1 MSLVLLTFEA
11 VFVLLGIG
19 VLGFWVIGHRRVPG
33 TTLAL
38 LSSLAINIAL
48 PFLVLSNLVSNFSAQ
63 NFPDWWRMPLWW
75 LGFTVVSLALSL
87 TTSFIVRKEIRSE
100 FTASLFYQNG
110 LFFPLVII
118 NGLFGPGNP
127 YLASLFIFIALQ
139 PSLVFSTYTLFFR
152 KKIQAQ
158 KLNWRRV
165 LNPLLVTTLIGMIV
179 GMLAINRHIPDFI
192 LSIFTM
198 VGAMATPLFMLILG
212 GNVYNDLVFKEKGN
226 KRFYAGDI
234 LKFIVV
240 KNLIFP
246 LVILGLLIM
255 LRPDNITAVIILLQ
269 AAVPPITAIPILAER
284 CGGNRA
290 IASQFIV
297 GSFVFSVISIPAM
310 IYLLSI
316 FFPIPIKL

>member
-1 MSLVLLTFEA
+1 M
-11 VFVLLGIG
+11 
-19 VLGFWVIGHRRVPG
+19 
-33 TTLAL
+33 
-38 LSSLAINIAL
+38 
-48 PFLVLSNLVSNFSAQ
+48 
-63 NFPDWWRMPLWW
+63 
-75 LGFTVVSLALSL
+75 
-87 TTSFIVRKEIRSE
+87 
-100 FTASLFYQNG
+100 
-110 LFFPLVII
+110 
-118 NGLFGPGNP
+118 
-127 YLASLFIFIALQ
+127 
-139 PSLVFSTYTLFFR
+139 
-152 KKIQAQ
+152 
-158 KLNWRRV
+158 